1 MKNKISFEKTA
12 AGIAGLEY
20 RRDPLTGRICTVALG
35 LKDKIKL
42 FLGETDENLIEKI
55 AEETKRNC
63 PFCPEAIDK
72 STPKLP
78 RDIFESDR
86 LVFGEAVAFPN
97 LFPRSEFEAV
107 VVLSKKHYLRL
118 DEFSP
123 EIIANGLR
131 ASLGYIKRVYAKTKI
146 ENAVIG
152 CNYLFPAGAS
162 SIHPHIQACVRKLGF
177 SFLEYS
183 KRFHERT
190 SSNYWEGLV
199 NAERENRER
208 YIASIGN
215 VEFLVPFAPLHR
227 NEVLAIVREKS
238 NFIEYSEQDIKD
250 LALGIAKVLAC
261 YRLKGL
267 SSFNFVLNSAPL
279 GSKAEYFWSN
289 LTIISRPNVRPNYLS
304 DDSWFGSKLL
314 LENVTAEPPEVFA
327 ADLRKIFQSA
337 TFCLSVFKL
346 RSA

>member
-1 MKNKISFEKTA
+1 MKNKNISFEKTA
-12 AGIAGLEY
+12 IKIGTAELEY
-20 RRDPLTGRICTVALG
+20 RKDPLTNRICTVALG
-35 LKDKIKL
+35 LREKIKL
-42 FLGETDENLIEKI
+42 FLGETDESLIEKI
-55 AEETKRNC
+55 AEETKKNC

-72 STPKLP
+72 LTPKLP
-78 RDIFESDR
+78 REIFESDR

-107 VVLSKKHYLRL
+107 VVLSRKHYLKV
-118 DEFSP
+118 DEFNS

-131 ASLGYIKRVYAKTKI
+131 ASLAYINKVYEKTKI

-162 SIHPHIQACVRKLGF
+162 AIHPHIQACVRSLPY

-190 SSNYWEGLV
+190 FSNYWEELV
-199 NAERENRER
+199 NAEKENGER
-208 YIASIGN
+208 YIARIGN

-227 NEVLAIVREKS
+227 NEVLAILRDKS
-238 NFIEYSEQDIKD
+238 NFIEYSEQDIND
-250 LALGIAKVLAC
+250 LALGIAKILTC
-261 YRLKGL
+261 YRFKGI

-279 GSKAEYFWSN
+279 GSKAEYYWSN
-289 LTIISRPNVRPNYLS
+289 LTIISRPNVRANYLN

-314 LENVTAEPPEVFA
+314 LENVTAEPPEAFA
-327 ADLRKIFQSA
+327 AVLREIFA
-337 TFCLSVFKL
+337 
-346 RSA
+346 R